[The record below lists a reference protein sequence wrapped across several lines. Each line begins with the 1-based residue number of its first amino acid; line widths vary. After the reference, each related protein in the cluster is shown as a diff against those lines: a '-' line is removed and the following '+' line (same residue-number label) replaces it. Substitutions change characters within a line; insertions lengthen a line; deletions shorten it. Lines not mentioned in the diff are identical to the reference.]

1 MPVIDLTNVVK
12 QDDRSLENKE
22 AATNTGELAQQVSSV
37 GELAQNTSNT
47 GETVEQALK
56 EDQKAGS
63 RVVRLDG
70 PLSSVY
76 TQALNI
82 AYAKE
87 TVADG
92 TMDSL
97 SVQEDEDDDGVN
109 PDLYVYVTSQ
119 AEMGKLGGV
128 NTFDQLRL
136 ALDRYKDIQTAVV
149 IEDFKPV
156 GRTGLAIE
164 EYSHSQ
170 AGRVYYTRSA
180 AIGAITAFLNG
191 G

>member
-12 QDDRSLENKE
+12 QDDKSMTN
-22 AATNTGELAQQVSSV
+22 AAAQTDNGELARQTSNL
-37 GELAQNTSNT
+37 GELAANVSST
-47 GETVEQALK
+47 GETVEQALSK
-56 EDQKAGS
+56 DQKKGS

-180 AIGAITAFLNG
+180 AMGAITAFLNG

>member
-12 QDDRSLENKE
+12 QDDKSMTN
-22 AATNTGELAQQVSSV
+22 AAAQTDNGELARQTSNL
-37 GELAQNTSNT
+37 GELAANVSST
-47 GETVEQALK
+47 GETVEQALSK
-56 EDQKAGS
+56 DQKKGS

-180 AIGAITAFLNG
+180 AIGAITSFLNG

>member
-12 QDDRSLENKE
+12 QDDKSMTN
-22 AATNTGELAQQVSSV
+22 AAAQTDNGELARQTSNL
-37 GELAQNTSNT
+37 GELAANVSST
-47 GETVEQALK
+47 GETVEQALSK
-56 EDQKAGS
+56 DQKKGS